1 MFCNRISSLASPFNS
16 LLPSRVPKFRAF
28 VIYWLPVLI
37 WMAVIFSA
45 SSDRMSFSHSSRII
59 APILHWLFPKMSDH
73 SVHAVVFAV
82 RKAAHVTEYA
92 ILALL
97 VWRALRKPSA
107 GNRVSVAGGASV
119 LPRAGST
126 SSPRPW
132 LWSHAR
138 FALIFVA
145 LYATSDE
152 IHQAF
157 VPTRQA
163 SIWDVL
169 LDTLGGAFG
178 LLFLWII
185 GRWRKHW

>member
-1 MFCNRISSLASPFNS
+1 
-16 LLPSRVPKFRAF
+16 
-28 VIYWLPVLI
+28 
-37 WMAVIFSA
+37 MAIIFSA
-45 SSDRMSFSHSSRII
+45 SSDRKSFSHSSRII
-59 APILHWLFPKMSDH
+59 APILHRLFPHMSEP
-73 SVHAVVFAV
+73 SVYTIVLAV

-97 VWRALRKPSA
+97 VWRALRKP
-107 GNRVSVAGGASV
+107 VAAY
-119 LPRAGST
+119 
-126 SSPRPW
+126 PRPW
-132 LWSHAR
+132 RWPDAGT
-138 FALIFVA
+138 ALLFVA

-163 SIWDVL
+163 SIWDAL

-178 LLFLWII
+178 LLFLWIF

>member
-1 MFCNRISSLASPFNS
+1 
-16 LLPSRVPKFRAF
+16 
-28 VIYWLPVLI
+28 
-37 WMAVIFSA
+37 
-45 SSDRMSFSHSSRII
+45 
-59 APILHWLFPKMSDH
+59 MSDE

-82 RKAAHVTEYA
+82 RKAAHVNEYA
-92 ILALL
+92 ILSVL

-107 GNRVSVAGGASV
+107 AN
-119 LPRAGST
+119 
-126 SSPRPW
+126 PRPW
-132 LWSHAR
+132 LWSYASS
-138 FALIFVA
+138 ALIVVA

-163 SIWDVL
+163 SVWDVI

>member
-1 MFCNRISSLASPFNS
+1 MI
-16 LLPSRVPKFRAF
+16 
-28 VIYWLPVLI
+28 I
-37 WMAVIFSA
+37 IFSA

-59 APILHWLFPKMSDH
+59 APILHWLIPHISDQ
-73 SVHAVVFAV
+73 SVRAVVFAV

-92 ILALL
+92 ILGLL
-97 VWRALRKPSA
+97 AWRAFRKPNA
-107 GNRVSVAGGASV
+107 AN
-119 LPRAGST
+119 
-126 SSPRPW
+126 PRPW
-132 LWSHAR
+132 SQAA
-138 FALIFVA
+138 FALLFVA

-163 SIWDVL
+163 SVWDVL
-169 LDTLGGAFG
+169 LDTVGGAFG

>member
-1 MFCNRISSLASPFNS
+1 M
-16 LLPSRVPKFRAF
+16 
-28 VIYWLPVLI
+28 PVLLWTMI
-37 WMAVIFSA
+37 IFSA
-45 SSDRMSFSHSSRII
+45 SSDQMSFSHSSRVI
-59 APILHWLFPKMSDH
+59 APILHWLFPQMSDQ
-73 SVHAVVFAV
+73 SIHAAVFAV
-82 RKAAHVTEYA
+82 RKLAHVTEYA

-97 VWRALRKPSA
+97 VWRALREPNATKSA
-107 GNRVSVAGGASV
+107 GWLRA
-119 LPRAGST
+119 RAGY
-126 SSPRPW
+126 
-132 LWSHAR
+132 
-138 FALIFVA
+138 ALLFVA

-163 SIWDVL
+163 SVWDVL

>member
-1 MFCNRISSLASPFNS
+1 
-16 LLPSRVPKFRAF
+16 VTKFRVF
-28 VIYWLPVLI
+28 VIYWLPVLF
-37 WMAVIFSA
+37 WMFIIFSA

-59 APILHWLFPKMSDH
+59 GPILHWLFPHMSDQ

-97 VWRALRKPSA
+97 VWRALRKPNA
-107 GNRVSVAGGASV
+107 GN
-119 LPRAGST
+119 PRL
-126 SSPRPW
+126 W
-132 LWSHAR
+132 QWSHAGS
-138 FALIFVA
+138 ALLFVA
-145 LYATSDE
+145 LYATGDE

-163 SIWDVL
+163 SVWDVL

-178 LLFLWII
+178 LLFLWIF

>member
-1 MFCNRISSLASPFNS
+1 
-16 LLPSRVPKFRAF
+16 
-28 VIYWLPVLI
+28 
-37 WMAVIFSA
+37 
-45 SSDRMSFSHSSRII
+45 MSFSHSSRII
-59 APILHWLFPKMSDH
+59 APILHWLFPQMSEQ
-73 SVHAVVFAV
+73 SVHSIVFAV

-92 ILALL
+92 ILGLL

-107 GNRVSVAGGASV
+107 TNR
-119 LPRAGST
+119 
-126 SSPRPW
+126 RPW
-132 LWSHAR
+132 LSVHAWS
-138 FALIFVA
+138 ALIFVA

-157 VPTRQA
+157 VPTRQG
-163 SIWDVL
+163 SVWDVL

>member
-1 MFCNRISSLASPFNS
+1 VA
-16 LLPSRVPKFRAF
+16 KFRVF
-28 VIYWLPVLI
+28 LLYWMPVVI
-37 WMAVIFSA
+37 WMAIIFSA

-59 APILHWLFPKMSDH
+59 APILHWLFPQMSDQ
-73 SVHAVVFAV
+73 SVHSIVFAV

-92 ILALL
+92 ILGLL
-97 VWRALRKPSA
+97 VWRALRKPT
-107 GNRVSVAGGASV
+107 GGGASV

-126 SSPRPW
+126 ASRRRW
-132 LWSHAR
+132 LWAHAWS
-138 FALIFVA
+138 ALIFVA

-163 SIWDVL
+163 SVWDVL

-185 GRWRKHW
+185 GRWRQHW

>member
-1 MFCNRISSLASPFNS
+1 ML
-16 LLPSRVPKFRAF
+16 
-28 VIYWLPVLI
+28 
-37 WMAVIFSA
+37 VIFSA

-59 APILHWLFPKMSDH
+59 APILHWLFPYMADTT
-73 SVHAVVFAV
+73 VHAVVFAV

-97 VWRALRKPSA
+97 VWRAVRKPSA
-107 GNRVSVAGGASV
+107 AA
-119 LPRAGST
+119 PR
-126 SSPRPW
+126 RW
-132 LWSHAR
+132 LWSRAG
-138 FALIFVA
+138 FALLFVA

-163 SIWDVL
+163 SVWDVL
-169 LDTLGGAFG
+169 LDTIGGAFG
-178 LLFLWII
+178 LLFLRII

>member
-1 MFCNRISSLASPFNS
+1 LDICIATPPIS
-16 LLPSRVPKFRAF
+16 LLPSRVTKFRAF
-28 VIYWLPVLI
+28 FIYWIPILI

-59 APILHWLFPKMSDH
+59 APILHWLFPHMSDQ

-97 VWRALRKPSA
+97 VWRAFRKPNATRLSNFDACASKFDRIPWSWAQAVSA
-107 GNRVSVAGGASV
+107 
-119 LPRAGST
+119 L
-126 SSPRPW
+126 
-132 LWSHAR
+132 L
-138 FALIFVA
+138 FVA
-145 LYATSDE
+145 LYATTDE

-157 VPTRQA
+157 VPTRQG
-163 SIWDVL
+163 SVWDVL

-178 LLFLWII
+178 LLFLWIL

>member
-1 MFCNRISSLASPFNS
+1 VA
-16 LLPSRVPKFRAF
+16 KFRAF
-28 VIYWLPVLI
+28 LIYWLPVLI

-59 APILHWLFPKMSDH
+59 APILHWLFPDISDQT
-73 SVHAVVFAV
+73 VHAIVFAV

-97 VWRALRKPSA
+97 VWRALRKPNA
-107 GNRVSVAGGASV
+107 TN
-119 LPRAGST
+119 
-126 SSPRPW
+126 PRPW
-132 LWSHAR
+132 LWSHAGS
-138 FALIFVA
+138 ALLFVA
-145 LYATSDE
+145 LYATTDE

-157 VPTRQA
+157 VPSRQA
-163 SIWDVL
+163 SVWDVL

-178 LLFLWII
+178 LLFLWIL